1 MFFTCRLGVPGLR
14 RFNLAMSLVLK
25 NPHSVLAAFEAR
37 PSAVVSVTVTSL
49 KPTAAWAEVVDA
61 ARSQG
66 VPVKIGA
73 ERPHGGRKPTDK
85 QGRTGGCEAV
95 VRERPPVSPQ
105 DLFAGVDPNQPD
117 VWLAL
122 DQVQD
127 PHNLGAVF
135 RTAAFFGVRGILL
148 TKDRSAPMSAVVY
161 DTASGGVE
169 HVDHAL
175 VTNLRS
181 GLETAKKAGLWVLG
195 SSEHDGHDVFD
206 IPRDRPWLLVL
217 GNEMSG
223 MRRLTGETCDMTCR
237 LTPRGKG
244 VTSLNVSVAAG
255 ALVAALRRA

>member
-1 MFFTCRLGVPGLR
+1 
-14 RFNLAMSLVLK
+14 MSLILK
-25 NPHSVLAAFEAR
+25 NPHSVLAAFQVR
-37 PSAVVSVTVTSL
+37 PSAVMSVTISSL
-49 KPTAAWAEVVDA
+49 KPSPAWSEVADA
-61 ARSQG
+61 ARSHS
-66 VPVKIGA
+66 VLVKVGT
-73 ERPHGGRKPTDK
+73 ERPHGGRKPLGDK
-85 QGRTGGCEAV
+85 QGRMGSSEAV
-95 VRERPPVSPQ
+95 VREREPVSPQ
-105 DLFAGVDPNQPD
+105 DLFANVDQNRAD

-135 RTAAFFGVRGILL
+135 RTAAFFGVKGILL

-175 VTNLRS
+175 VTNLRG

-195 SSEHDGHDVFD
+195 SSEHEGEDVFD

-217 GNEMSG
+217 GNEMAG
-223 MRRLTGETCDMTCR
+223 MRRLTGETCDMLCR
-237 LTPRGKG
+237 LSPRGSG

-255 ALVAALRRA
+255 ALVAALCRR

>member
-1 MFFTCRLGVPGLR
+1 
-14 RFNLAMSLVLK
+14 MSLTLK

-37 PSAVVSVTVTSL
+37 PGAVVSVTVTSL
-49 KPTAAWAEVVDA
+49 KPTAAWGEAADA
-61 ARSQG
+61 ARSHG
-66 VPVKIGA
+66 VPVKIST
-73 ERPHGGRKPTDK
+73 ERPHGGRKPVGEK
-85 QGRTGGCEAV
+85 QGRTGGSEAV
-95 VRERPPVSPQ
+95 VRERPSVSPQ
-105 DLFAGVDPNQPD
+105 ELFNDVDQNRPD

-135 RTAAFFGVRGILL
+135 RTAAFFGVKGILL
-148 TKDRSAPMSAVVY
+148 TRDRSAPMSSVVY
-161 DTASGGVE
+161 DTATGGVE
-169 HVDHAL
+169 HVGHAL
-175 VTNLRS
+175 VANLRS

-195 SSEHDGHDVFD
+195 SSEHDGQDVFE

-237 LTPRGKG
+237 LTPRGG

-255 ALVAALRRA
+255 ALVAALCRE